1 MLHFLSTP
9 PVVYYST
16 LRVSCTCVPPGG
28 AIHQCAT
35 PHGIHDLTTR
45 HECFGTDMDGDGR
58 ERDCR
63 AYTLACP
70 FVLSHQTP
78 LLVHCIT
85 PAVLQLP
92 YLPAWETHSQQCYI
106 FLRSLLEALY
116 TGESSPQDTGHW
128 SRNPPVV
135 TWTLET
141 GHWRVVS
148 SGHSAGHCTL
158 ESRLLRTLDT
168 LCRPGLPLLHHSQE
182 AITGGTTDLQ
192 GKHLLHE
199 LVVGTICVG
208 LGLRGLLHMQLSLVC
223 LPLLLESWFPV
234 ELLWWAPASECAT
247 CAPGLVLSLGLLWCA
262 GTGSVWR
269 IPLKAHSQGELA
281 QLGLLVSD
289 HWTLSSFALGGCAE
303 QSRGH
308 GTKSAMHWTLY
319 TGSGQNGGFTD
330 LDHEKQAECP
340 LA

>member
-16 LRVSCTCVPPGG
+16 LHVSCTCVPPGG

-116 TGESSPQDTGHW
+116 TGESSPQDT
-128 SRNPPVV
+128 PQDTV
-135 TWTLET
+135 
-141 GHWRVVS
+141 HWRVVS
-148 SGHSAGHCTL
+148 S
-158 ESRLLRTLDT
+158 R
-168 LCRPGLPLLHHSQE
+168 
-182 AITGGTTDLQ
+182 
-192 GKHLLHE
+192 
-199 LVVGTICVG
+199 
-208 LGLRGLLHMQLSLVC
+208 
-223 LPLLLESWFPV
+223 
-234 ELLWWAPASECAT
+234 
-247 CAPGLVLSLGLLWCA
+247 
-262 GTGSVWR
+262 
-269 IPLKAHSQGELA
+269 
-281 QLGLLVSD
+281 
-289 HWTLSSFALGGCAE
+289 HWTPCVVRDFHFCTTLRKRSREEPPISKGSISFMNL
-303 QSRGH
+303 
-308 GTKSAMHWTLY
+308 W
-319 TGSGQNGGFTD
+319 
-330 LDHEKQAECP
+330 
-340 LA
+340 